1 MTASGRLARFN
12 RRVAN
17 PVVRAFAGRRFSPVA
32 IVVHLGRRSGRPYRT
47 PVTPFRTPHAYVIS
61 LPYGTGCDRVR
72 NVLAAGSCTLVY
84 RGMRLELTAP
94 RLLDPGDEALLPGAV
109 RAALRLG
116 RVQRVTLRGQAVYEN
131 GRVVAEPGSG
141 LIL

>member
-1 MTASGRLARFN
+1 
-12 RRVAN
+12 V
-17 PVVRAFAGRRFSPVA
+17 
-32 IVVHLGRRSGRPYRT
+32 I
-47 PVTPFRTPHAYVIS
+47 PFRTPHAYVIS
-61 LPYGTGCDRVR
+61 LPYGTGCDWVR

-116 RVQRVTLRGQAVYEN
+116 RVQRVMRLSA
-131 GRVVAEPGSG
+131 S
-141 LIL
+141 